1 MCGIVLVKAQATTQK
16 GIAMRL
22 LLTAVLLIG
31 ANAGMAFGEG
41 RYQVVSLGTSETWV
55 VIDTKTGSSRYCF
68 ARGPDKRPHCSPWP
82 EK

>member
-1 MCGIVLVKAQATTQK
+1 MRGIVLVKAQATTQK

-68 ARGPDKRPHCSPWP
+68 ARGPDKRPHCSPWT